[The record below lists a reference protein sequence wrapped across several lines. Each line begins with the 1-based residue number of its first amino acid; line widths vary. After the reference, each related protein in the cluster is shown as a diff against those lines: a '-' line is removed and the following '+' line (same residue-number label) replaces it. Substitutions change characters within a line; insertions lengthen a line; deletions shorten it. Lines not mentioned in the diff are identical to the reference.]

1 MFNWFDLM
9 QQAQTRAGLEALT
22 RQFQLSG
29 DQPQKA
35 MAAFLPAFAMGLQ
48 HAAMSND
55 PGRFLQSMMTGGYQN
70 FWQAATRSFSPQA
83 QQEGRRMLDQI
94 FGSDEVSRR
103 VAHQA
108 ADYAGISADTMQQ
121 LLPLLAGILA
131 GGMSQ
136 WMTAQAQ
143 AVQNFTP
150 QPSQPAANPAGTG
163 AGAAANAAANPW
175 AELWSGW
182 MKAASPPD
190 KPAQPTPFDDMM
202 AAFMPPPAPKPS
214 PEPAPSSK
222 PEPSPSWEQ
231 MMEQGREMQ
240 AQYLTSLQ
248 SIFTD
253 AWKTD
258 SKKS

>member
-22 RQFQLSG
+22 RQFHLSG

-48 HAAMSND
+48 HAAMTND
-55 PGRFLQSMMTGGYQN
+55 PGRFLQSMMGGGYQN

-108 ADYAGISADTMQQ
+108 ADYAGINTETMQQ
-121 LLPLLAGILA
+121 LLPILAGIMA
-131 GGMSQ
+131 GGMSH

-143 AVQNFTP
+143 AIQSLTP
-150 QPSQPAANPAGTG
+150 AKDSAKDKPSS
-163 AGAAANAAANPW
+163 AANPW
-175 AELWSGW
+175 A
-182 MKAASPPD
+182 
-190 KPAQPTPFDDMM
+190 
-202 AAFMPPPAPKPS
+202 
-214 PEPAPSSK
+214 
-222 PEPSPSWEQ
+222 
-231 MMEQGREMQ
+231 
-240 AQYLTSLQ
+240 
-248 SIFTD
+248 
-253 AWKTD
+253 
-258 SKKS
+258 